1 MEIKSKQQ
9 LRKPANKK
17 PSEFAI
23 RHTRFLPE
31 RKSLKMKKCKE
42 SSHRRTDSFQV
53 ATVLKANHGFSHPSV
68 FLCHSQKCQSKNK
81 TNKKKKQKQKTKPNR
96 QKTKKPKTNKPKKSP
111 QII

>member
-81 TNKKKKQKQKTKPNR
+81 TNKKKKQTNMKIKAKQQNKTEIVVS
-96 QKTKKPKTNKPKKSP
+96 KTFPT
-111 QII
+111 